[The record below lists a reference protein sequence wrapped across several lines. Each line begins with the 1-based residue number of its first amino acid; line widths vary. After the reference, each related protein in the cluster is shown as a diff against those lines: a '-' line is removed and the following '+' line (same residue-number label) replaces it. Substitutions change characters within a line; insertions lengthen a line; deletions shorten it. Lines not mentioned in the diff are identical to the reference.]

1 MYFDIRRGGTGT
13 LKMALEIVNRH
24 DITYEHLKERL
35 NTTIRIKGLE
45 IVISGRMRR
54 SMEK

>member
-1 MYFDIRRGGTGT
+1 MYFDIRRGGTET

-24 DITYEHLKERL
+24 DITYEHCEGEV
-35 NTTIRIKGLE
+35 NTTTRIKGLE